1 MSQQQPLTR
10 FQKNVLDAVC
20 AICAETGRAATI
32 KEVAD
37 RTGKGIT
44 TIWKHTE
51 TLKAQGL
58 LLQGRGLQP
67 GGGRFGEGW
76 KKGVAYAASEA
87 ERVLVENHAEPQL
100 VKAVHEAMVD
110 AQSAGGGE

>member
-1 MSQQQPLTR
+1 MNQPLTK
-10 FQKNVLDAVC
+10 FQKAVLDAIY

-32 KEVAD
+32 QEVA
-37 RTGKGIT
+37 TKVGKGVST
-44 TIWKHTE
+44 VWKHAE
-51 TLKAQGL
+51 TLKEHGL

-67 GGGRFGEGW
+67 GGGAFGEGW

-100 VKAVHEAMVD
+100 LKAVHEAMVD
-110 AQSAGGGE
+110 AQAVGGGE

>member
-1 MSQQQPLTR
+1 MTQPLTK
-10 FQKNVLDAVC
+10 FQKTVLDAVY

-32 KEVAD
+32 QEVAA
-37 RTGKGIT
+37 RVGKGIST
-44 TIWKHTE
+44 VWKHAE
-51 TLKAQGL
+51 HLKEQGML
-58 LLQGRGLQP
+58 LKGRGLQP
-67 GGGRFGEGW
+67 GDGRFGEGW

-110 AQSAGGGE
+110 AQSVGGGE

>member
-1 MSQQQPLTR
+1 MSHLTK
-10 FQKNVLDAVC
+10 FQKNVLDAVY

-32 KEVAD
+32 KEVAIHLNL
-37 RTGKGIT
+37 GIT
-44 TIWKHTE
+44 TVWKHTE
-51 TLKAQGL
+51 ALRAQGL
-58 LLQGRGLQP
+58 LLRGRGLQP
-67 GGGRFGEGW
+67 GNGRYGEGW